1 MTQILRIAIGPLLA
15 AVLVGTASHSLQGQ
29 SGKKSGASVAGRWTI
44 TVQGSPHGPARLG
57 LVLQQNDK
65 KVTGTFA
72 SPHGDMRVEGEFADG
87 TLTLA
92 TSGGESQITFKATL
106 KDDGTLSG
114 FLSSSMGDMT
124 WTAERVKDEK

>member
-1 MTQILRIAIGPLLA
+1 MTRISRITIALLLA
-15 AVLVGTASHSLQGQ
+15 TVFVGTASPSLNAQ
-29 SGKKSGASVAGRWTI
+29 SDQNPAASVAGRWTM
-44 TVQGSPHGPARLG
+44 TVHGSPHGPATLG
-57 LVLQQNDK
+57 LVLRQSDK

-72 SPHGDMRVEGEFADG
+72 SPHGDMSVEGEFVDG

-106 KDDGTLSG
+106 KDKDTLSG

-124 WTAERVKDEK
+124 WTAERVKNDK